1 MTAIHRAGLGQR
13 MILPCLVIAA
23 LFALTPTAALA
34 DCKPQ
39 VSGQGLPHRT
49 NAGAQLTARTA
60 WQVNAGSQ
68 YGAPYARW
76 VRAQQKQAAVCSTT
90 GTNVLNRR
98 HICTFRA
105 NPCS

>member
-1 MTAIHRAGLGQR
+1 MTALHHAGLGPR
-13 MILPCLVIAA
+13 RVLSCLAFATLLVLAPAA
-23 LFALTPTAALA
+23 AYA

-49 NAGAQLTARTA
+49 NAGAQLTARAA
-60 WQVNAGSQ
+60 WQANAGSQ

-76 VRAQQKQAAVCSTT
+76 VRAQQKQAALCHTT
-90 GTNVLNRR
+90 GSSALNRR

>member
-1 MTAIHRAGLGQR
+1 MTGLHHAGLGPR
-13 MILPCLVIAA
+13 MVLSCLAFTAA
-23 LFALTPTAALA
+23 LVLAPTTALA

-60 WQVNAGSQ
+60 WQLNAGSQ

-76 VRAQQKQAAVCSTT
+76 VRAQQKQAAVCHTT
-90 GTNVLNRR
+90 GGGLQRR

-105 NPCS
+105 NPCN